1 MASFSKLKQSEVWV
15 SMLVGYF
22 DRELRFYRVLVA
34 VIGMYFYLVIEKGKR
49 EAIVIEFDSEEK
61 AKEWVEENMLN
72 DNLLDA
78 YPFWTHFYSPYDTWL
93 EDEFNINGSNLIDKQ
108 VALPAVNQVN
118 CEQETGCF
126 WEDIDDWPDDFYLQ
140 LRLDM

>member
-61 AKEWVEENMLN
+61 AKEWVEENMLS

-78 YPFWTHFYSPYDTWL
+78 YPCWTYFYPPYETWL
-93 EDEFNINGSNLIDKQ
+93 EEEFNIKGSSLIDRQ
-108 VALPAVNQVN
+108 VALLAVNRVN
-118 CEQETGCF
+118 YEKETGGF
-126 WEDIDDWPDDFYLQ
+126 GEDIDDWPEDFYLR
-140 LRLDM
+140 LRVDM

>member
-1 MASFSKLKQSEVWV
+1 MASFSKLKQSKVWV

-49 EAIVIEFDSEEK
+49 EAIIIEFDSEEK

-72 DNLLDA
+72 DNLLDS

-93 EDEFNINGSNLIDKQ
+93 EEEFNISGSDLIDKQ
-108 VALPAVNQVN
+108 VALPTVNRVN
-118 CEQETGCF
+118 REQETESF
-126 WEDIDDWPDDFYLQ
+126 WEDIDEWPDGFYLQ

>member
-61 AKEWVEENMLN
+61 AKEWVEKNMLN

-78 YPFWTHFYSPYDTWL
+78 CPFWTHLYSPYDTWL
-93 EDEFNINGSNLIDKQ
+93 EEEFNISGSNLIDKQ
-108 VALPAVNQVN
+108 VALHAVNQVN
-118 CEQETGCF
+118 CEQETECF

>member
-22 DRELRFYRVLVA
+22 DKELRFYRVLVA

-61 AKEWVEENMLN
+61 AKEWVEKNMLSN
-72 DNLLDA
+72 NLLDS
-78 YPFWTHFYSPYDTWL
+78 YPFWTHFYSPYNTWL
-93 EDEFNINGSNLIDKQ
+93 EEEFDINGSNLIDKQ
-108 VALPAVNQVN
+108 VVLPPVEQLN
-118 CEQETGCF
+118 CEQDTECL
-126 WEDIDDWPDDFYLQ
+126 WEDFDDWPEDFYLQ
-140 LRLDM
+140 LQLDM

>member
-22 DRELRFYRVLVA
+22 DRKSRFYRVLVA

-61 AKEWVEENMLN
+61 AKAWVEENMLD
-72 DNLLDA
+72 DNMLNA
-78 YPFWTHFYSPYDTWL
+78 YPSWTHFYSPYDTWL
-93 EDEFNINGSNLIDKQ
+93 EEEFNISGSNLIDKQ
-108 VALPAVNQVN
+108 VSVPALQQES
-118 CEQETGCF
+118 CEQETGGF
-126 WEDIDDWPDDFYLQ
+126 DEDTEYWPEKFYFQ

>member
-1 MASFSKLKQSEVWV
+1 MASFSKLKKSEVWV

-34 VIGMYFYLVIEKGKR
+34 VIGVYFYLLIEKGKR

-72 DNLLDA
+72 DNKLNA
-78 YPFWTHFYSPYDTWL
+78 YPSWTHFYSPYDTWL
-93 EDEFNINGSNLIDKQ
+93 EEEFNIRGSNLIDKQ
-108 VALPAVNQVN
+108 VSVPALQKAS
-118 CEQETGCF
+118 CEQETGGF
-126 WEDIDDWPDDFYLQ
+126 GEDIEDWPEKFFLR

>member
-49 EAIVIEFDSEEK
+49 EAVVIEFDSEEK
-61 AKEWVEENMLN
+61 AKEWVEENMLS

-78 YPFWTHFYSPYDTWL
+78 YPCWTHFYSPYETWL
-93 EDEFNINGSNLIDKQ
+93 EEEFNIKGSSLIDKQ
-108 VALPAVNQVN
+108 VASPAANQVN
-118 CEQETGCF
+118 CEKEKECF
-126 WEDIDDWPDDFYLQ
+126 WEDIDDWPDDFYLRLQ
-140 LRLDM
+140 LDM

>member
-61 AKEWVEENMLN
+61 AKKWVEENMLN
-72 DNLLDA
+72 DNLLDS

-93 EDEFNINGSNLIDKQ
+93 EEEFNISGSNLIDKQ
-108 VALPAVNQVN
+108 VALPTVNRVN
-118 CEQETGCF
+118 RDRETKSF
-126 WEDIDDWPDDFYLQ
+126 WEDIDDWPHGFYLQ

>member
-34 VIGMYFYLVIEKGKR
+34 VIGMYFYLIIEKGKR
-49 EAIVIEFDSEEK
+49 ESIVMEFDSEEK
-61 AKEWVEENMLN
+61 AKEWVEANMLS

-78 YPFWTHFYSPYDTWL
+78 DPCWTHFYSPYETWL
-93 EDEFNINGSNLIDKQ
+93 EKEFNIKGSSLIDKQ
-108 VALPAVNQVN
+108 VVLFAANRVK
-118 CEQETGCF
+118 CKKETGYF
-126 WEDIDDWPDDFYLQ
+126 WEDIDDWSEDFYLQ
-140 LRLDM
+140 LRLDI